1 MLGFWVLAGWGAA
14 GAFVYAANA
23 LIFGIWND
31 GATRAARIRSM
42 TEFTVS
48 ILTGSIAAAGLTRP
62 LVSVLDAGL
71 NLNGFQFRLD
81 PDQVAV
87 ALTIGWVSNYLWPKL
102 LRKIG
107 ARVDTLGDGKSA

>member
-1 MLGFWVLAGWGAA
+1 MLDFWILALWGAA

-23 LIFGIWND
+23 LVFGLWND
-31 GATRAARIRSM
+31 GATRIARIKAV
-42 TEFTVS
+42 TEFLVA
-48 ILTGSIAAAGLTRP
+48 ILTGSIASAGLTRP
-62 LVSVLDAGL
+62 IVSFLDAGL
-71 NLNGFQFRLD
+71 DLNGIPFRID

-107 ARVDTLGDGKSA
+107 ARVDTLGDQTQ